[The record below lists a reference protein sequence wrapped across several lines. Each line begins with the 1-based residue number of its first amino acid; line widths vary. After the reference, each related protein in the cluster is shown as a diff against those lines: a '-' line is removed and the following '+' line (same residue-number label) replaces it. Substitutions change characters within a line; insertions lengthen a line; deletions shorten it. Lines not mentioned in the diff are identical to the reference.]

1 MARHDPRAAR
11 NRQPQLRRPRD
22 QGPRRPVPWL
32 PLSPPQPSRDLPS
45 QDVTIALV
53 TNTMNREAIL
63 ILGTASPFW
72 LTQRRPR
79 ALG

>member
-1 MARHDPRAAR
+1 
-11 NRQPQLRRPRD
+11 
-22 QGPRRPVPWL
+22 VPWL